1 MKTIIA
7 GSRTIT
13 DMSAVVKAIAKSG
26 FDITAII
33 SGMAAGVD
41 TLAVRYAMQH
51 GIELIKMP
59 ADWSLGRGAGYKR
72 NIQMAEIADALIAI
86 WDGTSRG
93 TEHMIKIAFEHK
105 LKVHVYNPNCID
117 L

>member
-13 DMSAVVKAIAKSG
+13 DMSAVVKAIAESG

-59 ADWSLGRGAGYKR
+59 ADWSIGKSAGYRR
-72 NIQMAEIADALIAI
+72 NEQMADIADALIAV

-93 TEHMIKIAFEHK
+93 TMHMINIARARQ
-105 LKVHVYNPNCID
+105 LKVFVYDPNAKS
-117 L
+117 

>member
-13 DMSAVVKAIAKSG
+13 DMSAVIKAIAESG

-59 ADWSLGRGAGYKR
+59 ADWSIGKSAGYRR
-72 NIQMAEIADALIAI
+72 NEQMADIADALIAV

-93 TEHMIKIAFEHK
+93 TMHMINIARARQ
-105 LKVHVYNPNCID
+105 LKVFVYDPNAKS
-117 L
+117 

>member
-7 GSRTIT
+7 GSRTIS
-13 DMSAVVKAIAKSG
+13 DMASVNEAIKKSG
-26 FDITAII
+26 FEITSII

-59 ADWSLGRGAGYKR
+59 ADWSIGKSAGYRR
-72 NIQMAEIADALIAI
+72 NEQMADIADALIAV

-93 TEHMIKIAFEHK
+93 TMHMINIARARQ
-105 LKVHVYNPNCID
+105 LKVFVYDPNTKG
-117 L
+117 